1 MLSHSKGGERM
12 PKLMRNTGFA
22 LVAGLIL
29 AGCEGGGMTAR
40 IPADST
46 EYYRTQSQNMA
57 TISAEKDSILRDLTE
72 TTRLITDISTELVSI
87 RTETQPTPPVVGA
100 EGVRADERAEVL
112 SKVRTV
118 TARLRQTEQRLA
130 ATRRRVDSLST
141 SSDSLRASLA
151 TYVTTI
157 SELEGLVESQKGTIQ
172 TLTDQVSTLMAQNVQ
187 LTEEKAQLVD
197 TVSALEE
204 RENEVYFVVGTKKE
218 LMDRGIITQEGGTRF
233 LIFTRTGETLVP
245 ARVLDPAQFTRA
257 DRRTLTE
264 IALPKPDKE
273 YRIVS
278 RHDPAYTEADQM
290 NKGKFK
296 GTLRITSPEA
306 FWSPGKYLIIVEN

>member
-1 MLSHSKGGERM
+1 MMSTII
-12 PKLMRNTGFA
+12 RNTGFA
-22 LVAGLIL
+22 LATALVLT
-29 AGCEGGGMTAR
+29 GCGSGSGVTAR
-40 IPADST
+40 IPSDST
-46 EYYRTQSQNMA
+46 EFYRTQSQNLA

-72 TTRLITDISTELVSI
+72 TTRLITDISSELATI
-87 RTETQPTPPVVGA
+87 RTETSPGAPVVGA
-100 EGVRADERAEVL
+100 EGVRADDRAEVMA
-112 SKVRTV
+112 KVRTV
-118 TARLRQTEQRLA
+118 TARLRTTEQRLA

-141 SSDSLRASLA
+141 GSDSLRASLS
-151 TYVTTI
+151 TYIATI
-157 SELEGLVESQKGTIQ
+157 SELEGLVESQKTSIQ
-172 TLTDQVSTLMAQNVQ
+172 TLTDQVSSLMAHNVQ
-187 LTEEKAQLVD
+187 LTEEKQILTD
-197 TVSALEE
+197 TVGVMEE
-204 RENEVYFVVGTKKE
+204 RENEVFYVVGTKKE

-245 ARVLDPAQFTRA
+245 NRVLDPAQFSQA

-278 RHDPAYTEADQM
+278 RHDLAYTEADQM

-306 FWSPGKYLIIVEN
+306 FWSLGKYLIIVEN